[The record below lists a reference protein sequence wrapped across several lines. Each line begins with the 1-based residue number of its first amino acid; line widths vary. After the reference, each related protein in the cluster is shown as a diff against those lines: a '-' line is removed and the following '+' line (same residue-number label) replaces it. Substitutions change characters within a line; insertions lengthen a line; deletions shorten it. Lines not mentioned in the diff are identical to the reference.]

1 MRLCIAG
8 VQSGQ
13 AAAFRIGGRPII
25 RMFSRR
31 GGPVVSPA
39 VLQVDELVKH
49 YPVRGGRFGARS
61 VVHALDGVS
70 LSLRAKETLAV
81 VGESGCGKTTLAHC
95 LVRLIQPTSGAI
107 RLAGRNVTEAT
118 RAERGEIPRL
128 IQIIFQ
134 DPYASLNP
142 RRTIAQSVADPLRLH
157 TSCSRAERAGKIAEL
172 LQSVGLRPE
181 LMHRHPHELSGGQRQ
196 RVAIARAL
204 AVAPQVI
211 VCDEPVSALDVSV
224 QAQVINLLKR
234 LQRERGISYV
244 FITHDLRLVRNIA
257 DSVAVMYLGQ
267 IVELAPMRNFNLRIK
282 HPYSQALFAATPVA
296 DPERASNRR
305 IVLSDDVPSP
315 IDPPSGC
322 RFHTRCPYRQEI
334 CETVAPE
341 LRAVENRQVR
351 CHFADNPN
359 FPPEPAT
366 AAELH

>member
-1 MRLCIAG
+1 
-8 VQSGQ
+8 
-13 AAAFRIGGRPII
+13 
-25 RMFSRR
+25 MFSRR

-70 LSLRAKETLAV
+70 LSLSAKETLAV
-81 VGESGCGKTTLAHC
+81 VGESGCGKTTLARC

-267 IVELAPMRNFNLRIK
+267 IVELAPMRNFNLAN
-282 HPYSQALFAATPVA
+282 QASVFAGAF
-296 DPERASNRR
+296 RR
-305 IVLSDDVPSP
+305 DAR
-315 IDPPSGC
+315 G
-322 RFHTRCPYRQEI
+322 
-334 CETVAPE
+334 
-341 LRAVENRQVR
+341 
-351 CHFADNPN
+351 
-359 FPPEPAT
+359 
-366 AAELH
+366 